1 MRKLLATLAL
11 ALVASTTV
19 EAQQQ
24 VVVEGVKMNLYLT
37 DYGELYDS
45 KADRVTEGFYG
56 DVRIGVSS
64 DRSLVWVTF
73 GEGYFNALETVFVED
88 SGSSYLLKVRKMH
101 TYKNNIL
108 SESEYLEFYVIVYK
122 NINCVAQTSDF
133 ENFLIYRGL

>member
-1 MRKLLATLAL
+1 MRKLLATLVL
-11 ALVASTTV
+11 ALVALTTV

-37 DYGELYDS
+37 DYGELYNRKVDKVKES
-45 KADRVTEGFYG
+45 FYG

-64 DRSLVWVTF
+64 DRSLVWFTF
-73 GEGYFNALETVFVED
+73 GEGYFNVLETVFVED
-88 SGSSYLLKVRKMH
+88 RGSSYLLKVRKMH

-122 NINCVAQTSDF
+122 YINCVAQTSDF